1 MPGMSLIIA
10 LRTSSRRWPNFSVPL
25 RREMRFFCGGL
36 AMVIPV
42 CLSGPYDKTGAGVT
56 PIPVSYVN
64 RWQ

>member
-1 MPGMSLIIA
+1 
-10 LRTSSRRWPNFSVPL
+10 
-25 RREMRFFCGGL
+25 MRFFCGGL

-64 RWQ
+64 R